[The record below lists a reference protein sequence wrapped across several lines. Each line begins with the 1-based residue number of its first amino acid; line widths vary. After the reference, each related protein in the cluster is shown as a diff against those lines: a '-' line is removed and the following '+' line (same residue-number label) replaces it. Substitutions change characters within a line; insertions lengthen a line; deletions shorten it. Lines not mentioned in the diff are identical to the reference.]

1 MKKLLLLLVTATMLA
16 GATGATT
23 TAAATNSVTQRIPD
37 TGYQYGYRAGTNW
50 LNQGAHTYCDLQ
62 REWHSALTNV
72 EFYAGQ
78 GDTGHADWWQGYA
91 DALHFFDNND
101 CSGPDCQCPY

>member
-1 MKKLLLLLVTATMLA
+1 MKKLFLSLVAVMLLA
-16 GATGATT
+16 G
-23 TAAATNSVTQRIPD
+23 TAGTSSASTMPVVHRIPD

-50 LNQGAHTYCDLQ
+50 LNQGPHTYCDLQ

-72 EFYAGQ
+72 SFYTGQ

-91 DALHFFDNND
+91 DALHFFDNDD